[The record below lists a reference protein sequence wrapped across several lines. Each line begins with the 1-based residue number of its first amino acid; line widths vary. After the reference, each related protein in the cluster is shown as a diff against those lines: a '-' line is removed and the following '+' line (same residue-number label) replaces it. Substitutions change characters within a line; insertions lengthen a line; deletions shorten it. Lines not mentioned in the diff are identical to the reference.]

1 MVAFVFKNTIF
12 LELVKPHLASTPHFD
27 LDLLFENRL
36 RRRSAGFAGKMKKLG
51 FVFKRANFEF
61 EKVPFPHFYAKKR
74 LF

>member
-36 RRRSAGFAGKMKKLG
+36 RRRSAGFAGT
-51 FVFKRANFEF
+51 NFHHSP
-61 EKVPFPHFYAKKR
+61 EKNLEV
-74 LF
+74 L